1 MSNNIIQRQKRYKKY
16 LNRKICYKYIL
27 YFSVALSSS
36 IILCFVLMLC
46 SHIYANKFYSGE
58 AHELGDS
65 FGSVNAIISTLAFLG
80 VFLALIMQQKQIE
93 LQRKELALQRREL
106 KNNTKELSLQ
116 RKEFEE
122 QNRNIRLQRFE
133 NTFFQMLTLHHEIV
147 GGLKV
152 RIEMYETK
160 GTDAPPVLVEGREI
174 FQVLYN
180 EALVLTHEGI
190 SEIIAKYG
198 IQGGYSKIRL
208 LALFDHYFR
217 NLYRI
222 FKFIDTTPERDLNN
236 KDDRDG
242 VLTLDEKRNYAAIV
256 RASLSEYELVLLFF
270 NCLHMR
276 DVIDEPQFKGFAE
289 KYHLFNNI
297 RPDKV
302 GSTFDTFSKEY
313 EDSAF
318 NW

>member
-1 MSNNIIQRQKRYKKY
+1 MNNNLNQRQERYKKHLKKKI
-16 LNRKICYKYIL
+16 LNKYML
-27 YFSVALSSS
+27 YFGIALLSS
-36 IILCFVLMLC
+36 IILCFLLMLL
-46 SHIYANKFYSGE
+46 SHMYAYIFYSGN

-147 GGLKV
+147 AGLKV
-152 RIEMYETK
+152 RVEMYETK
-160 GTDAPPVLVEGREI
+160 GTDAPPILVEGREI

-180 EALVLTHEGI
+180 EALVLEHEGI
-190 SEIIAKYG
+190 SEIIAQYG
-198 IQGGYSKIRL
+198 IAGGYSKIRL
-208 LALFDHYFR
+208 LAIFDHYFR

-222 FKFIDTTPERDLNN
+222 FKFIETTPERDLNN
-236 KDDRDG
+236 KDEKEG

-276 DVIDEPQFKGFAE
+276 DVIGEPQFKGFAE

-313 EDSAF
+313 ENSAF